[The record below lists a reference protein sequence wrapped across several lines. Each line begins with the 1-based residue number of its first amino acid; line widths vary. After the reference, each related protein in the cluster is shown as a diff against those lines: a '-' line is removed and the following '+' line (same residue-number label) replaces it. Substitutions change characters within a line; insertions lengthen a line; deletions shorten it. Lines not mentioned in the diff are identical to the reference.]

1 MCVVGASSEVL
12 CLLRS
17 APSFSMMLPE
27 VCCAEQILQ
36 PAAGVQLLL
45 PRSCVLTQRGGDE
58 QLLLNLIY
66 HWISPTERVSN
77 EGWKARQL
85 WHGTCT
91 FNNKRRV
98 IQALLPALPLPR
110 SVVCWVLK
118 TKSTEIILVSTS
130 KEITLSVKL
139 SIWRSIWCSHA
150 RAEIQLYISGQL
162 GGGRADKV

>member
-77 EGWKARQL
+77 EGWKARRL